1 MQEDA
6 ATAEVSRSQLWQ
18 WCKHGI
24 TTAEGKKVDK
34 AYAQKLLKE
43 QADELSSKAPKG
55 NKYHLA
61 AQYFS
66 GQVTGEDY
74 AGKPHPT
81 SLALLVGAN
90 RSADFLTTLLYNEI
104 TSVGPAAKL

>member
-1 MQEDA
+1 MLQEDA

-34 AYAQKLLKE
+34 GYAQRLLKE
-43 QADELSSKAPKG
+43 QVDELSSKAPKG

-66 GQVTGEDY
+66 SQVTGEEY
-74 AGKPHPT
+74 AGNPHLEPSVCRSVLKDRQT
-81 SLALLVGAN
+81 S
-90 RSADFLTTLLYNEI
+90 
-104 TSVGPAAKL
+104 

>member
-1 MQEDA
+1 MAIKEDA

-18 WCKHGI
+18 WCKHGKV
-24 TTAEGKKVDK
+24 TAEGKKVDK

-43 QADELSSKAPKG
+43 QADELSSKASKG

-61 AQYFS
+61 AQYFA

-74 AGKPHPT
+74 AGQYHRIW
-81 SLALLVGAN
+81 AFN
-90 RSADFLTTLLYNEI
+90 
-104 TSVGPAAKL
+104 